1 MYAPRSPLSQLLAG
15 LFLLAA
21 SCASA
26 PRVAATQPR
35 MKDSAP
41 ERVASQRLAAPHSV
55 QLEPDDERW
64 SVEAA
69 RERKRQQ
76 DEARARAAMDKAVNV
91 TAPR

>member
-1 MYAPRSPLSQLLAG
+1 MYAPRSPRLQLLAG
-15 LFLLAA
+15 VFLLAA

-26 PRVAATQPR
+26 PKTAASQPR

-41 ERVASQRLAAPHSV
+41 ERVAAQRLAAPHSA

-76 DEARARAAMDKAVNV
+76 DEAKARTATDKAVNV